1 MGLLASIRSAA
12 SNLLQ
17 GTRTLAN
24 DVVLPNKL
32 MAARM
37 DLLGLQSKLA
47 KLERSSDVFLTR
59 TGQRVESRDVTQLR
73 MQVMAKTQQVA
84 QLSNQVEARQQEQR
98 DARAQ
103 LYRNFR

>member
-1 MGLLASIRSAA
+1 
-12 SNLLQ
+12 
-17 GTRTLAN
+17 
-24 DVVLPNKL
+24 
-32 MAARM
+32 
-37 DLLGLQSKLA
+37 
-47 KLERSSDVFLTR
+47 
-59 TGQRVESRDVTQLR
+59 